1 MSAVY
6 KRGRAKIEAN
16 LTPMIDV
23 TFLLI
28 VFFVLVSQIVEVEN
42 VPLELPTPVDPA
54 TMPPG
59 EEQRAVINVLPAP
72 AGRSSGYKL
81 GGHTF
86 PASGAG
92 VEALAGHLV
101 NLYRANPALRI
112 NLRADR
118 ATSYES
124 VHPVLEGVSRAAA
137 RAGVP
142 GLVPRVQLVVVKED

>member
-6 KRGRAKIEAN
+6 PRGRANIEAN

-59 EEQRAVINVLPAP
+59 EEQRVVINVLPAP
-72 AGRSSGYKL
+72 AGRSFGYKL
-81 GGHTF
+81 GSQTF
-86 PASGAG
+86 PASAAG
-92 VEALAGHLV
+92 VEALASHLV
-101 NLYRANPALRI
+101 NLYRTNPALRI

-118 ATSYES
+118 STSYES
-124 VHPVLEGVSRAAA
+124 IHPALEGVSRAAA
-137 RAGVP
+137 RSGVP

>member
-1 MSAVY
+1 MAEEREPVQ
-6 KRGRAKIEAN
+6 AN

-42 VPLELPTPVDPA
+42 VALELPTPVEPA

-59 EEQRAVINVLPAP
+59 EEQRAVINVLPGP
-72 AGRSSGYKL
+72 AGRSLGYKL
-81 GGHTF
+81 GGQIY

-92 VEALAGHLV
+92 VEALANHLV
-101 NLYRANPALRI
+101 NLYRANPSLRI

-118 ATSYES
+118 ATAYES
-124 VHPVLEGVSRAAA
+124 IHPVLEGVSRAAA

>member
-6 KRGRAKIEAN
+6 QRGRANIEAN

-42 VPLELPTPVDPA
+42 VPLELPTPVDAA
-54 TMPPG
+54 TMPLG
-59 EEQRAVINVLPAP
+59 EEHRAVINVLPAP

-81 GGHTF
+81 GGQTF

-92 VEALAGHLV
+92 VEALANHLV

-118 ATSYES
+118 ATAYES
-124 VHPVLEGVSRAAA
+124 IHPVLEGVSRAAA